1 MSSFLPKKLHLSGPE
16 AEVDTL
22 VCGAD
27 LTPRELARCDNVKGE
42 LSA

>member
-1 MSSFLPKKLHLSGPE
+1 MSSFLSKKLHLSGPE

-27 LTPRELARCDNVKGE
+27 LTPRELARCDNVEGE

>member
-1 MSSFLPKKLHLSGPE
+1 MSSFLPKKLDLSGPE
-16 AEVDTL
+16 AEVDAL

-27 LTPRELARCDNVKGE
+27 LRPRELPRRDNVEGD